1 MMIEHAPDLLQFSF
15 WVISVLG
22 ILIVSLFGLGLSI
35 VRWAVKRYEDGT
47 AEAQRKL
54 NERLDQ
60 QDETL
65 KSIKD
70 FMAKELYELREWFH
84 RLDKDVL
91 VLRERE
97 QRYGQQYRHDDF
109 KHGTD

>member
-1 MMIEHAPDLLQFSF
+1 MNEHAPELLSFTF
-15 WVISVLG
+15 WVITVLG
-22 ILIVSLFGLGLSI
+22 ALIIALFGVGI
-35 VRWAVKRYEDGT
+35 QFVRWAVKRYEEGA
-47 AEAQRKL
+47 AEAQKRL
-54 NERLDQ
+54 NDRLDV
-60 QDETL
+60 QDATL

-97 QRYGQQYRHDDF
+97 QRNGVQFRHDDF
-109 KHGTD
+109 KHDK

>member
-1 MMIEHAPDLLQFSF
+1 MIEHAADVMALLF
-15 WVISVLG
+15 WIIS
-22 ILIVSLFGLGLSI
+22 GLGALI
-35 VRWAVKRYEDGT
+35 MVLFVAGLGVVKWAVSRYERG
-47 AEAQRKL
+47 AEDAQRKL
-54 NERLDQ
+54 NERLDV

-91 VLRERE
+91 IIKE
-97 QRYGQQYRHDDF
+97 QHFRRRQSDFTEPPHQQ
-109 KHGTD
+109 